1 MYHKLCCEELIVLPS
16 FKTGPSHKSNMSYH
30 VAQMQDS
37 GPQSTEHP
45 EENKAGEKL
54 APMFVWGME

>member
-1 MYHKLCCEELIVLPS
+1 
-16 FKTGPSHKSNMSYH
+16 
-30 VAQMQDS
+30 MQDS

-54 APMFVWGME
+54 APMFVWGMEW